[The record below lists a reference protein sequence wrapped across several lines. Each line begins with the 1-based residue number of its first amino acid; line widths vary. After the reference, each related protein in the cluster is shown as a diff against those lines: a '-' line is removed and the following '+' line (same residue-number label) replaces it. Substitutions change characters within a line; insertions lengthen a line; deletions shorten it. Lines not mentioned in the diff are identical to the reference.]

1 MAEFINLPDSLV
13 NLLGDKMKRKVISI
27 KSAENMNNAGG
38 LSAEMNKVIVE
49 IQIENSEEI
58 ESISM
63 IQKTTS
69 ESRSNISKNLG
80 LPREALFYD
89 QYKPIID
96 SSVESSFL
104 PEIYYSY
111 GDMENGK
118 KLILM
123 EDLHECTQTGHF
135 FGPGTPLNWGKDLK
149 ESMSRVNV
157 GGEDD
162 EISEIAISA
171 KAFSIAANIHA
182 KFWKDDSLVSTPFL
196 RGCEWY
202 ANDGESSWL
211 IAQQSAVDYWKKCK
225 DKISTGESKVKWDS
239 NLIQCMDAS
248 FSKISWN
255 NYLIDIKNRDFT
267 LVHGDFHPAN
277 MMLKRLSPSVSDWT
291 IILLDWEAV
300 GIGSGPQDLAQY
312 LISHMNY
319 NTREGCERALLRR
332 YWDELKEKGGEKL
345 SNYTFENCNKDY
357 IEGGIGRWVWLLALL
372 TSLCPDIVIQYFHDQ
387 VKYFIE
393 THEINPENIVMP
405 RV

>member
-1 MAEFINLPDSLV
+1 MAEFIPYLPDSLE
-13 NLLGDKMKRKVISI
+13 NLVSEKMNRKVISI
-27 KSAENMNNAGG
+27 LPAEVMNDAGG
-38 LSAEMNKVIVE
+38 LSGASMIKVIAK

-63 IQKTTS
+63 IQKS
-69 ESRSNISKNLG
+69 VKSDMSKNLG

-89 QYKPIID
+89 QYKSVID
-96 SSVESSFL
+96 SSVEKSFL
-104 PEIYYSY
+104 PGIYYSY
-111 GDMENGK
+111 GDMDNGE

-123 EDLHECTQTGHF
+123 EDLNACTQTGHF

-157 GGEDD
+157 GNEDD
-162 EISEIAISA
+162 YITEIAISA
-171 KAFSIAANIHA
+171 KSFSIAANIHA
-182 KFWKDDSLVSTPFL
+182 KFWKDDNLVSVPFL
-196 RGCEWY
+196 RGCDWFS
-202 ANDGESSWL
+202 NNGECSWL
-211 IAQQSAVDYWKKCK
+211 KAQQSSVDNWKKCK
-225 DKISTGESKVKWDS
+225 NKISSGESKVNWDT

-248 FSKISWN
+248 FSKISWE

-277 MMLKRLSPSVSDWT
+277 MMLKRLSPSVDDWT
-291 IILLDWEAV
+291 LILLDWEVV

-319 NTREGCERALLRR
+319 KTREGCERALLRR

-357 IEGGIGRWVWLLALL
+357 IDGGIGRWVWLLSLL
-372 TSLCPDIVIQYFHDQ
+372 TSICPDNITQYFHDQ
-387 VKYFIE
+387 VLHFIN
-393 THEINPENIVMP
+393 THEITPENIVMP